1 MAYQFAGFFI
11 ATQMPKP
18 ESFPQTATWRE
29 ITSPFRGVGV
39 RLPHLIGKVVQSD
52 QVQSLAQEIGI
63 REGTIDNIPIVIGRP
78 EIKNVDTVTLYLNAS
93 RQKEY
98 YDYIFKLRPKRI
110 IFNPGAEN
118 PELEVQARAKGVK
131 PLNACTLVLLRTGQF

>member
-18 ESFPQTATWRE
+18 ESFPQAATWRE

-63 REGTIDNIPIVIGRP
+63 REGTTWLFLQYDCWGGEIDFVFGLGVAAGVPFGPV
-78 EIKNVDTVTLYLNAS
+78 EES
-93 RQKEY
+93 
-98 YDYIFKLRPKRI
+98 
-110 IFNPGAEN
+110 
-118 PELEVQARAKGVK
+118 ARG
-131 PLNACTLVLLRTGQF
+131 LVEAAYTQVMGQFGVSAEAALNFVPFERRFWGEQ